1 MIPDGFKRITMR
13 VLLVLPTLDEEA
25 GLASV
30 LHRLLEDARF
40 DAFDLVVVDGRSTDG
55 TVAVAATF
63 GVEVVLQHGQGKG
76 AAFRTAVKI
85 FLAGTWDALAMID
98 ADGSYLPEALLSMVP
113 LLKEETLVV
122 GDRLGG
128 VLEEGAMSRLNLLG
142 NIALSGAA
150 SILNGTDAVD
160 VCSGCWVMRRD
171 LVQDLRLNSTGFE
184 IEAEIFSASIA
195 AGHRPRWVP
204 IRYERRRGTAKL
216 TSVFDGLR
224 ILRKLVVRR
233 LLVATKTRL

>member
-1 MIPDGFKRITMR
+1 MIPDGSARSTMR

-25 GLASV
+25 GLTSV
-30 LHRLLEDARF
+30 LHTLLEDARF

-55 TVAVAATF
+55 TVAVAAAY

-76 AAFRTAVKI
+76 AAFRTAVDL
-85 FLAGTWDALAMID
+85 FLAGTWDAFAMID
-98 ADGSYLPEALLSMVP
+98 ADGSYPPEALLHMVP

-142 NIALSGAA
+142 NLALSGAA
-150 SILNGTDAVD
+150 SILHGTDAAD

-195 AGHRPRWVP
+195 AGHHPRWVP
-204 IRYERRRGTAKL
+204 ICYERRRGTAKL
-216 TSVFDGLR
+216 TSVLDGLR